1 MYQRTNLN
9 IIQGENLNLGDN
21 AYFLSSP
28 EYVILGSVID
38 VYVTR

>member
-1 MYQRTNLN
+1 MYQWTNFN
-9 IIQGENLNLGDN
+9 IIRCESLNVGYN

>member
-9 IIQGENLNLGDN
+9 IIQGENLNVGDN
-21 AYFLSSP
+21 VYFLFLR